1 MSVRQGSN
9 LIAIGNVQVD
19 GDTVSFNQNHSLQA
33 KGVINKNE
41 SQTATQKLYD
51 WVGTL
56 QEYQDQY
63 IERDHPEWICY
74 ITDDHEAEAYEA
86 YSKTQSDSRYYQKSE
101 VNSLLNTKVDLDASN
116 FNDGGKAFLAGLG
129 RFSNRFEQLIPVH
142 GSSYTAP
149 ANGFFV
155 LDAIL
160 ANATGNRLYLL
171 LRNGNQYAYNNK
183 AASMAFGAWANYRQY
198 IWIPVS
204 TGDKV
209 SITMES
215 TNPAPDF
222 NLRFF
227 YADGCPTISPTYAEV
242 EYIEGQNSVQYI
254 KSGIIPSSDMK
265 VYCKVQNTGTGAFIC
280 GARNVTFDGLQMNV
294 NSSNNNIV
302 IDYFGASTADR
313 WTVSTTVTAND
324 IFELTIE
331 NNVGTL
337 KRNGT
342 VIGNNTFTP
351 SATISR
357 ELYLTGF
364 NNNGALGSAGATGR
378 LYAFKLW
385 DSDNNLIL
393 DMIPAK
399 DGSGVACLYNRAT
412 DTLYYNQ
419 GTGTYTTGPEIDPY
433 TYLEYIQSTGT
444 QYIDTGVTGNND
456 TVIEL
461 QADITIGSQAT
472 GVYGSR
478 IYGTTAS
485 SLNDAFHLYQ
495 LYTNNNMQVGYD
507 TTSTNVT
514 VVPGLHTY
522 LADKNSFKVD
532 GTTLYTFTSS
542 TFTTPSSILLF
553 SCHTGSDGSTVDT
566 RRMVGKVYS
575 FKIYNNN
582 ALVRNL
588 VPARRELDNAVGMYD
603 TVTDQFFGNAGTGT
617 FIEGPEV

>member
-63 IERDHPEWICY
+63 IERDHPDWICY

-86 YSKTQSDSRYYQKSE
+86 YSKTQSDSRYYQKTE

-116 FNDGGKAFLAGLG
+116 LNTSGKAYLSGLG
-129 RFSNRFEQLIPVH
+129 RAGDKFEVLVPVN
-142 GSSYTAP
+142 GAQYTAP
-149 ANGFFV
+149 ANGYFV
-155 LDAIL
+155 LDGIIT
-160 ANATGNRLYLL
+160 NAAGNRLYLL
-171 LRNGNQYAYNNK
+171 LKNEQYISNNK
-183 AASMAFGAWANYRQY
+183 LGYQCFGILAGYRQY
-198 IWIPVS
+198 SWLPVRK
-204 TGDKV
+204 GDV
-209 SITMES
+209 VAVTAES
-215 TNPAPDF
+215 TATSPDF
-222 NLRFF
+222 GLRFY
-227 YADGCPTISPTYAEV
+227 YAEGEHITPPTYTEV
-242 EYIEGQNSVQYI
+242 EYIEGTYNTQYI
-254 KSGIIPSSDMK
+254 KTGILPASDLK
-265 VYCKVQNTGTGAFIC
+265 LYCKIQNTGNGGFGY
-280 GARNVTFDGLQMNV
+280 GARNVTYDGLNMNV
-294 NSSNNNIV
+294 STSNQNV
-302 IDYFGASTADR
+302 VVDWFGASSADR
-313 WTVSTTVTAND
+313 WTVSTSVTSSD
-324 IFELTIE
+324 IFELSIE
-331 NNVGTL
+331 NNVGVLT
-337 KRNGT
+337 KNGT
-342 VIGNNTFTP
+342 NIATHTFTP
-351 SATISR
+351 SATITR

-364 NNNGALGSAGATGR
+364 NNNGALGNAGATGR

-385 DSDNNLIL
+385 KPDNELLL
-393 DMIPAK
+393 DMVPAK
-399 DGSGVACLYNRAT
+399 DSSNVVCMYNRAT

-419 GTGTYTTGPEIDPY
+419 GTGTYTAGPTVTPY

-444 QYIDTGVTGNND
+444 QYIDTGVMGNND